1 MAKTVT
7 IDEIHLTL
15 RIPNDLPDIPAE
27 AILAILAILTGDDF
41 MTRLRRAVRVV
52 LRQFSELRPVRGSL
66 TR

>member
-15 RIPNDLPDIPAE
+15 RIPNDLPDVPAE
-27 AILAILAILTGDDF
+27 AILAILTGDDF